1 MCPGSIDADRTAG
14 DELALLAEADRRFAL
29 SRGTAGIAADLAA
42 LLVREADA
50 CDVYLLIEG
59 VLKSRADVHTN
70 AEGKTRSAK
79 GDMVAPDELVAT
91 VVRTGTRQVF
101 EGMALLPL
109 LTNGEVLGVVR
120 LEGEVIHPR
129 GDLRIFEMLTRRAA
143 IALEHVRLVQAAR
156 EARWAAELQTEYAK
170 RLQSVTSGLS
180 HAITARQMGE
190 VVVREAKDALGG
202 HVAGIARVCD
212 DGTTL
217 ETLAATGMPE
227 EAFRSIVPGA
237 LTDRGPVTTAL
248 RERKELFFESA
259 SDWQSVHSSVQA
271 LACLPL
277 TLPDGRSVG
286 VFFFGFAHPHRFLT
300 TEREFLQTLAQQLAQ
315 VLDRARLY
323 EAEHRMRLAAEQA
336 SKIKDEFLSVVSHE
350 LRTPLTAILGWV
362 RLLRDP
368 AHGEAKRAHALEVIE
383 RNALAQK
390 RIIDDIL
397 DVSRF
402 VTGKLQLDL
411 IETELSQVVR
421 TALEVVR
428 PAADA
433 KGVHLR
439 VRVATVRPVAG
450 DPERLQQ
457 VLWNLLSNAIRFTP
471 RGGAVSVVVEQDG
484 PEIRLVV
491 TDDGIGIEPSFLPFV
506 FDRFR
511 QADGSTSRR
520 HGGLG
525 LGLAIVR
532 HLVELHGGSVSAH
545 SDGPGLG
552 AAFTIRLPVSAGL
565 STNAVVDGSTKT
577 VSSVPPDSPLETLPP
592 PFDDLRID
600 GLRILLVEDD
610 SDTREMFEE
619 LLNSR
624 GAVVK
629 SAGSAETALRV
640 LGEFEPDVLVSDIGL
655 PGEDGFALLTRIR
668 ALCSP
673 IAKVPAIALTAF
685 AGESDAQRAYAT
697 GFFAHL
703 PKPIDLKKLW
713 ATLAG
718 VRQPP
723 SVANDLAK
731 E

>member
-1 MCPGSIDADRTAG
+1 MCPCSIDADRTAG
-14 DELALLAEADRRFAL
+14 DELTLLAEADRRFAQ
-29 SRGTAGIAADLAA
+29 SRDTAAIAANLAA
-42 LLVREADA
+42 LVVQKADT
-50 CDVYLLIEG
+50 CDVYLVTDAVRTPKVVG
-59 VLKSRADVHTN
+59 HAT
-70 AEGKTRSAK
+70 AEGKTRSA
-79 GDMVAPDELVAT
+79 GEALPSSEELVAT
-91 VVRTGTRQVF
+91 VATTGERQIA

-109 LTNGEVLGVVR
+109 VVQDHILGVVR
-120 LEGEVIHPR
+120 IEGKLIHPQS
-129 GDLRIFEMLTRRAA
+129 DLRVIERLTHRAA
-143 IALEHVRLVQAAR
+143 IALEHVRLMQAAR
-156 EARWAAELQTEYAK
+156 EARWAAELQAEYAK
-170 RLQSVTSGLS
+170 RLQSVTFGLS

-190 VVVREAKDALGG
+190 VVVREARDALGG

-217 ETLAATGMPE
+217 ETLAAAGMPE
-227 EAFRSIVPGA
+227 EAFQAIVPGT
-237 LTDRGPVTTAL
+237 LTDVRPVATAL
-248 RERKELFFESA
+248 RERTDLFFESA
-259 SDWQSVHSSVQA
+259 SDWHNTQPGVHA

-277 TLPDGRSVG
+277 TLPDGRAVG

-323 EAEHRMRLAAEQA
+323 EAEHRMRVAAEQA

-368 AHGEAKRAHALEVIE
+368 AHGGAKRDHALEVIE

-411 IETELSQVVR
+411 IEIELPQVVR

-433 KGVHLR
+433 KGVQLR
-439 VRVATVRPVAG
+439 VRVDAVRPVAG

-471 RGGAVSVVVEQDG
+471 RGGSVSIVVEQDDTDVH
-484 PEIRLVV
+484 LVV
-491 TDDGIGIEPSFLPFV
+491 ADDGIGIEPSFLPYV

-511 QADGSTSRR
+511 QADGSISRR

-532 HLVELHGGSVSAH
+532 HLVELHGGSVAAQ

-552 AAFTIRLPVSAGL
+552 ASFTIRLPMSGGASVGAPVASPP
-565 STNAVVDGSTKT
+565 KT
-577 VSSVPPDSPLETLPP
+577 APTLPSEPPPETLASPL
-592 PFDDLRID
+592 DDLRID

-610 SDTREMFEE
+610 SDTQEIFTE
-619 LLNSR
+619 LLKSR
-624 GAVVK
+624 GAVVT
-629 SAGSAETALRV
+629 SAGSAETALRA
-640 LGEFEPDVLVSDIGL
+640 LDEFEPDVLVSDIGL
-655 PGEDGFALLTRIR
+655 PGEDGFALLARIR
-668 ALCSP
+668 ALRSP
-673 IAKVPAIALTAF
+673 VANVPAIALTAF
-685 AGESDAQRAYAT
+685 AGESDAQRAYAA

-718 VRQPP
+718 VRRDSPC
-723 SVANDLAK
+723 SAIGGAT
-731 E
+731 